1 MNKNYNTLRLI
12 LGDQLN
18 ASHSWYREKDEQTL
32 YLIAEM
38 KQETNYVKHHIQK
51 VCAFFLAMEHF
62 ANKLKND
69 GHHIL
74 HLTLDDTCSYHSF
87 PDMIASLCKQYA
99 IKHVEFQR
107 PDEYRLYE
115 QLHSLNLPENTSLK
129 EWDTEH
135 FLLGYHE
142 IMELFPQGEHILMEH
157 FYRRMR
163 KRYNILMAEGK
174 PCEGKWNFDKQNRNK
189 IKPVE
194 LADVPAPLL
203 FANPLSQILKRL
215 NQHCITTIGH
225 CDDVLLW
232 PVNEAQAQELLAYF
246 CRYCLPDFGR
256 FQDAMTNQTDHQWSL
271 YHSRLSFCL
280 NSKLLHPMQVI
291 NAAIDAY
298 NDTERQI
305 DIAQVEGFIRQ
316 ILGWR
321 EYIRGVYWGN
331 MPYYRDL
338 NALDSHRELPDFFW
352 TGKTQ
357 MACMKAAIGQSL
369 DYAYAHHIQRLM
381 VTGNFCLLTEINPD
395 EVDAWY
401 LGIYIDAIEWV
412 EMPNTRG
419 MALYADNGIV
429 ATKPYA
435 ASGNYINKMGDYCSG
450 CHYNVKQ
457 KTGIQ
462 SCPFN
467 SLYWRFMHVH
477 EKTLTK
483 NPRIRMIYRSWD
495 QLSDDQRQEVL
506 DRARYCL
513 DNLSSL

>member
-1 MNKNYNTLRLI
+1 
-12 LGDQLN
+12 
-18 ASHSWYREKDEQTL
+18 
-32 YLIAEM
+32 
-38 KQETNYVKHHIQK
+38 
-51 VCAFFLAMEHF
+51 
-62 ANKLKND
+62 
-69 GHHIL
+69 
-74 HLTLDDTCSYHSF
+74 
-87 PDMIASLCKQYA
+87 
-99 IKHVEFQR
+99 
-107 PDEYRLYE
+107 
-115 QLHSLNLPENTSLK
+115 
-129 EWDTEH
+129 
-135 FLLGYHE
+135 
-142 IMELFPQGEHILMEH
+142 
-157 FYRRMR
+157 
-163 KRYNILMAEGK
+163 
-174 PCEGKWNFDKQNRNK
+174 
-189 IKPVE
+189 
-194 LADVPAPLL
+194 
-203 FANPLSQILKRL
+203 
-215 NQHCITTIGH
+215 
-225 CDDVLLW
+225 
-232 PVNEAQAQELLAYF
+232 
-246 CRYCLPDFGR
+246 
-256 FQDAMTNQTDHQWSL
+256 
-271 YHSRLSFCL
+271 
-280 NSKLLHPMQVI
+280 
-291 NAAIDAY
+291 
-298 NDTERQI
+298 
-305 DIAQVEGFIRQ
+305 
-316 ILGWR
+316 
-321 EYIRGVYWGN
+321 
-331 MPYYRDL
+331 
-338 NALDSHRELPDFFW
+338 
-352 TGKTQ
+352 
-357 MACMKAAIGQSL
+357 MKAAIGQSL